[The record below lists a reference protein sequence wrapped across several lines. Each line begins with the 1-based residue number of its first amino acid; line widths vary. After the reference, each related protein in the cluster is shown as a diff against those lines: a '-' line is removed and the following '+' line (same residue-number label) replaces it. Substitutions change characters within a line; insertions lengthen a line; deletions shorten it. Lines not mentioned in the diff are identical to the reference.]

1 MEREMVRTEGG
12 GRGEERI
19 RNGRTDDVEGKGR
32 GDRKRVEV
40 KGGKKEEKKKWISF
54 FCGVSPGCGSIKS
67 IWGANSCQGLN
78 PISLRGQQKVDK
90 N

>member
-12 GRGEERI
+12 GGGGGEERI

-40 KGGKKEEKKKWISF
+40 KGGKKEEEKK
-54 FCGVSPGCGSIKS
+54 V
-67 IWGANSCQGLN
+67 GLLFLWSV
-78 PISLRGQQKVDK
+78 PWVW
-90 N
+90 